1 MSERSEMLVV
11 DGVFPELDLAALPAE
26 EAVVIRLALEAV
38 HAAELL
44 QAPVVGLI
52 VRKHLGVLVGVKCL
66 NYLGHTG

>member
-1 MSERSEMLVV
+1 MLVV

-44 QAPVVGLI
+44 QAPVVSL
-52 VRKHLGVLVGVKCL
+52 LVLEDCDVILQSKESC
-66 NYLGHTG
+66 NN